1 MKTIVTVENKEINL
15 NGKIFIWFNDKF
27 LSGWGGAAGRI
38 HKQVIICEDWT
49 TADRVYNNLCNDPK
63 RHGAAYIKQGRRLP
77 NMARYSVSYR
87 LAEDCPLW
95 NK

>member
-1 MKTIVTVENKEINL
+1 MKTIITVFNKEVTL
-15 NGKIFIWFNDKF
+15 EGKIFVWFNDKF
-27 LSGWGGAAGRI
+27 LSGWGNATGKV
-38 HKQVIICEDWT
+38 HKQVVICDDWA
-49 TADRVYNNLCNDPK
+49 TADRICNNLKNDK
-63 RHGAAYIKQGRRLP
+63 RYGAKYVNQGRHLP

>member
-1 MKTIVTVENKEINL
+1 MKTIVTVEKKEVNPD
-15 NGKIFIWFNDKF
+15 GKIFVWFNDKF
-27 LSGWGGAAGRI
+27 LSGWGVAAGRA
-38 HKQVIICEDWT
+38 HKQVIICDDWA
-49 TADRVYNNLCNDPK
+49 TADRIYNNLRSDK
-63 RHGAAYIKQGRRLP
+63 RHGAKYVNQGRHLP

>member
-1 MKTIVTVENKEINL
+1 MKTIVTVEKKEVNPD
-15 NGKIFIWFNDKF
+15 GKIFVWFNDKF

-49 TADRVYNNLCNDPK
+49 TADRIYNNLCNDPK

-87 LAEDCPLW
+87 LAKDCPLW